1 MQGPRPGRAA
11 ISLKLLTK
19 VLWRPACPLQPLR
32 QPGRWPDCPRVATPP
47 VDPLP
52 HRPREATPPAG
63 PALARVRRH
72 NARLHHVRQHKCTHS
87 CPICRATWARL
98 LCTQRPLERWVRAVC
113 AGANASVSASA
124 APRSVRR
131 RPDCMVARDTS
142 VCCSWRICLGTG
154 CCRCVG
160 QICEIRLATRMTQ
173 RSVPVGVALPPSFIP
188 YEASHMPVGAAP
200 EVRPCTTFSC
210 SGSG

>member
-1 MQGPRPGRAA
+1 MVKKAALPVPLTPVTLSRPPFKVSRAVSGRTALARVVKRSRRLLTAVSDQMPGPRLGRAA
-11 ISLKLLTK
+11 ISSLLLTR

-32 QPGRWPDCPRVATPP
+32 QPGRWTDCPRVASP

-52 HRPREATPPAG
+52 HRPRVATPPAG
-63 PALARVRRH
+63 PVLARVRRH

-98 LCTQRPLERWVRAVC
+98 LCMQRPLERWGRAVC

-131 RPDCMVARDTS
+131 RPERMACSKRYVRLLFVAH
-142 VCCSWRICLGTG
+142 
-154 CCRCVG
+154 
-160 QICEIRLATRMTQ
+160 
-173 RSVPVGVALPPSFIP
+173 LPRN
-188 YEASHMPVGAAP
+188 
-200 EVRPCTTFSC
+200 RPFTDKF
-210 SGSG
+210 